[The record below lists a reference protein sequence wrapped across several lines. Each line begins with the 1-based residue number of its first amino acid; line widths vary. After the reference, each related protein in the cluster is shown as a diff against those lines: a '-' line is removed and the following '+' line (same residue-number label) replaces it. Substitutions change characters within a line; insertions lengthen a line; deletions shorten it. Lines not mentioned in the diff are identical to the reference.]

1 MGKLHTILLILIL
14 SLALFLRVFG
24 LDKVPV
30 ALFGDEVDVGYQA
43 YSILKTGKDLYGNTM
58 PVLMHSLSEYR
69 APLYI
74 YSAVPFVGIFGLNEW
89 GVRIPAAFWGM
100 LSIVGIYLLAK
111 RLFNPTVSL
120 FAVFFLAL
128 SPWHIQYSRAS
139 FEVTMLLAFIVFG
152 TYFFL
157 LGLTKKWYLLLSA
170 AFFAL
175 TPYIYSTA
183 VVFMPLLLI
192 ILGAV
197 YFKDL
202 RKKVFFPVIIGSLVL
217 ALILLIPYILQTFS
231 GKSGER
237 FSIISIFTN
246 QELEDKVTLIQKSRG
261 EENVG
266 FEKLFHN
273 KPIVWLQ
280 TFSLNY
286 LRSFSPEFLFL
297 QGDPNFRHSIHE
309 MGEMYY
315 FEIILLLLGL
325 YLLIRLN
332 TGQKWLILG
341 WLLIAPVPA
350 ALTTDGGFHATRTF
364 LMLVPLGILVSL
376 GGEYLWENRKKWKIK
391 YLNTIILVL
400 LLFNTTFFL
409 HRYFVHYP
417 IESWLAWHYGFKEA
431 MQYVKLEGD
440 RYQKVLINNT
450 YEPSL
455 IRFLFW
461 NKYDPASF
469 HQNFKGDQPLK
480 DVIPGFNGF
489 SLEDKYYF
497 GKLESPVENYLKTD
511 TLYLASGRDD
521 ITNPATVDHSNIKLL
536 RVIYSFS
543 SLPIF
548 FILTGESN
556 EQ

>member
-1 MGKLHTILLILIL
+1 M
-14 SLALFLRVFG
+14 SLALFLRVFQ

-74 YSAVPFVGIFGLNEW
+74 YSAVPFIGIFGLNEW

-100 LSIVGIYLLAK
+100 LSIVGVYMLSK
-111 RLFNPTVSL
+111 QLFNSKVGL
-120 FAVFFLAL
+120 FAAFFLAI

-192 ILGAV
+192 LLGSI

-202 RKKVFFPVIIGSLVL
+202 KKKTLIPTIIGCFVL
-217 ALILLIPYILQTFS
+217 ALVLLSPYLLQTFS

-237 FSIISIFTN
+237 FAIISIFTN

-273 KPIVWLQ
+273 KPVVWLQ
-280 TFSLNY
+280 AFSLNY

-325 YLLIRLN
+325 YLLVRLN
-332 TGQKWLILG
+332 IKQKWLILG
-341 WLLIAPVPA
+341 WLLIAPIPA

-364 LMLVPLGILVSL
+364 LMLLPLGILIAL
-376 GGEYLWENRKKWKIK
+376 GGEYLLENRKNWKIK
-391 YLNTIILVL
+391 YLNTLIIIL

-409 HRYFVHYP
+409 HRYFVHYS

-431 MQYVKLEGD
+431 MQYVKAEGD

-461 NKYDPASF
+461 NKYDPAKF
-469 HQNFKGDQPLK
+469 HQNFKGDRPVK
-480 DVIPGFNGF
+480 DIIPGFNGF

-497 GKLESPVENYLKTD
+497 GKLESPVENYLKAD

-521 ITNPATVDHSNIKLL
+521 ITNPATIDHSNIKSL
-536 RVIYSFS
+536 RKIYSFS
-543 SLPIF
+543 SLPVF

-556 EQ
+556 AQ